1 MIVLREVGA
10 VVLGGLAILVAI
22 LQIGGAISARRQG
35 RGYSL
40 VPFVGAI
47 LGVAGC
53 LFAPWRHAACAIPLF
68 LVLDPTPV
76 MFTLLVV
83 TGRLFK

>member
-1 MIVLREVGA
+1 MSLLREVVA
-10 VVLGGLAILVAI
+10 VVLGGLAVVIAI
-22 LQIGGAISARRQG
+22 LQVGGAISASRQG

-40 VPFVGAI
+40 VPFLGAI

-53 LFAPWRHAACAIPLF
+53 LIAPWRPARYAIPIF
-68 LVLDPTPV
+68 LVLDPTPA
-76 MFTLLVV
+76 MFAFAAI